1 MTGLYGM
8 AVIGLLIWLEYKVAK
23 WVSRRFVN
31 YKYQRYAT
39 VGIFLILFPLPVA
52 DEIIGGFQFRKLCK
66 EGAELKIDAEA
77 IRGKTV
83 ELIISPPMASEYVKG
98 TAVPIRHSHF
108 SLVDAKTGRKHALDH
123 IYSPEGVETGIEY
136 AQYDTY
142 DAEAGWFGPTVRI
155 TEKYFPMV
163 IQPSS
168 CGPENRGLL
177 DKQYDFTYV
186 KDERLNQF
194 KRTLR

>member
-23 WVSRRFVN
+23 WISRRFVN

-83 ELIISPPMASEYVKG
+83 KEVMSPPLEKG
-98 TAVPIRHSHF
+98 HERMKNTAVPILHTHF
-108 SLVDAKTGRKHALDH
+108 SFVDVTTG
-123 IYSPEGVETGIEY
+123 VEY

-142 DAEAGWFGPTVRI
+142 KAEAGWFGPTVNI
-155 TEKYFPMV
+155 TQRYFPIV

-177 DKQYDFTYV
+177 DKQYDFT
-186 KDERLNQF
+186 LW
-194 KRTLR
+194 